1 MRKLSLKLLAAKVF
15 AKVPLGTV
23 LIVPF
28 LVQIVGTVGLVG
40 YLSFRSGQKAVE
52 ALIIDLGEEVSAR
65 IEQNILSFLDKPHL
79 LLQTTL
85 GATKS
90 GNLNLDDFQQLQC
103 SFLAQVQQ
111 PSSFNHLGF
120 GNEKGELLSVEHPE
134 SAIGS
139 EIVVKVKDRSTGSQR
154 ITYGLDHQCN
164 RTELLKKK
172 KYDPRSRDWYKAAV
186 AAEKPTWSPLYRSV
200 LHQEI
205 EVSASAPVYSQAG
218 KLIGVFY
225 SELTLSVITDFLE
238 NLKISPSGQ
247 AFIIERSGEM
257 VASTLGLPFDIAQEE
272 EPEQLEAI
280 ASNQPL
286 IRATAQKL
294 LEQFGSFNQIKEKG
308 SFALDNSSERTIV
321 RVSPLQDG
329 RGLNWL
335 IVVVI
340 PTNDFMGQINAN
352 TRTTIGL
359 CLAALIVAILVGI
372 GTARWIIKPILRL
385 NTSAKQL
392 SQGKWDKTVKIDRSD
407 QVGQLAKSF
416 NSMAEQLRE
425 SFETLEQRVR
435 ERTAELAKAKE
446 AAEVANQAKS
456 TFLANMSH
464 ELRTPLNTILG
475 FAQLLTRSQSLNR
488 EQQENVNLISRS
500 GKYLLELI
508 DQVLDLSKI
517 EAGRTTLNQT
527 NFDLYLLLDEIE
539 DLFQL
544 KAGDKGLQLFF
555 ERDADV
561 PQYVR
566 TDQLKLRQ
574 VLINLL
580 NNAIK
585 FTQEGSV
592 TLRVRGEQGSRG
604 DKGTRGQG
612 DKGTRETRSRGKTNN
627 NQQTTNNKQQT
638 TNNNSL

>member
-1 MRKLSLKLLAAKVF
+1 MRKLSLKLLVVRVF
-15 AKVPLGTV
+15 GKVPLGTV

-52 ALIIDLGEEVSAR
+52 TLIMDLGEEVSDR
-65 IEQNILSFLDKPHL
+65 IEQNVLSFLDKPHL

-85 GATKS
+85 GASKS
-90 GNLNLDDFQQLQC
+90 GKLNLDDFQQLQC

-120 GNEKGELLSVEHPE
+120 GNEKGELLSVEHLE

-139 EIVVKVKDRSTGSQR
+139 EIVVKVKDESTGSQR

-186 AAEKPTWSPLYRSV
+186 AAKKPTWSPLYRSV
-200 LHQEI
+200 VHQEI

-218 KLIGVFY
+218 ELLGVFY
-225 SELTLSVITDFLE
+225 SELTLSAITDFLE
-238 NLKISPSGQ
+238 NLTISPSGQ

-272 EPEQLEAI
+272 DPEQLEAI
-280 ASNQPL
+280 VSNQPL

-294 LEQFGSFNQIKEKG
+294 LEQFGSFNQINEKE
-308 SFALDNSSERTIV
+308 SFAFDNSRERTIV

-329 RGLNWL
+329 RGLDWL
-335 IVVVI
+335 IVVAV
-340 PTNDFMGQINAN
+340 PANDFMGQINAN

-359 CLAALIVAILVGI
+359 CLAALIVAIWVGI

-385 NTSAKQL
+385 NTSAKEL

-435 ERTAELAKAKE
+435 KRTAELAKAKE
-446 AAEVANQAKS
+446 AAEVANRAKS

-500 GKYLLELI
+500 GEYLLEMI

-527 NFDLYLLLDEIE
+527 NFDLYFLLDEIE

-544 KAGDKGLQLFF
+544 KADDKSLQLFF

-604 DKGTRGQG
+604 AGEQGSRG
-612 DKGTRETRSRGKTNN
+612 DKGDKGDKEQEK
-627 NQQTTNNKQQT
+627 NKQQT
-638 TNNNSL
+638 TNNK